1 MSLPEYRLIGPPKR
15 YRDGRGKPAKCYAQ
29 KFRLLRDPP
38 RRVRSISLQTSDG
51 TAARRRAVAYVE
63 KRIQE
68 IILETDPH
76 ARTLA
81 SGIHAALVEYID
93 DLIAQGNTRRQASLV
108 QRRIERVLAE
118 AKITEYSQL
127 DAVKAVKA
135 IASLQAKGE
144 FSTTTTANRYREAL
158 RAWSRW
164 MKRHGRW
171 PMNVLEEMP
180 RFKGDGTTSRRRA
193 ILTDEQFATL
203 LTSTRQGP
211 TRRHLSGE
219 LRHWLYLI
227 ASQTGLRA
235 QELHSLTPQSFRLND
250 SPPFVEISCTVSKRR
265 TTDRIELHPD
275 FAKSL
280 ATWLRG
286 KPRNRGLWS
295 DSKAWFDKAAAML
308 RDDLKAVGLPSTIS
322 TPDGPAVIDF
332 HSFRCYRV
340 TQAIMTGA
348 NSRVVLATV
357 RLSCEALLDRYAKIP
372 LSEITACTRAIPV
385 PAIVQYTPVRS
396 IQVD

>member
-1 MSLPEYRLIGPPKR
+1 
-15 YRDGRGKPAKCYAQ
+15 
-29 KFRLLRDPP
+29 
-38 RRVRSISLQTSDG
+38 LQTTDG
-51 TAARRRAVAYVE
+51 TAARRRAVSYVE
-63 KRIQE
+63 RRIQE
-68 IILETDPH
+68 IVQASDPH

-81 SGIHAALVEYID
+81 SGVHASLDEYVQ
-93 DLIAQGNTRRQASLV
+93 DLIAIGNTRRQACLV

-127 DAVKAVKA
+127 DAVRAVKA

-180 RFKGDGTTSRRRA
+180 KFKGDVTLSRRRA
-193 ILTDEQFATL
+193 ILTEEQFANL

-250 SPPFVEISCTVSKRR
+250 SPPFLEISCTVSKRR
-265 TTDRIELHPD
+265 TTDRIELHPE
-275 FAKSL
+275 FAKL
-280 ATWLRG
+280 VAVWLRG
-286 KPRNRGLWS
+286 KPRHRGLWS

-308 RDDLKAVGLPSTIS
+308 RDDLKAAGLPSTIS

-372 LSEITACTRAIPV
+372 SSEVTACTMAIPLPSV
-385 PAIVQYTPVRS
+385 LQTQNQSR
-396 IQVD
+396 

>member
-15 YRDGRGKPAKCYAQ
+15 YHDGRGKPAKCYAQ

-81 SGIHAALVEYID
+81 SGVHAALVEYID

-144 FSTTTTANRYREAL
+144 FSTTTTANRYRECL

-171 PMNVLEEMP
+171 PVNVLEEMP
-180 RFKGDGTTSRRRA
+180 KFKGDSNSSRRRA
-193 ILTDEQFATL
+193 ILSEGQFSQL
-203 LTSTRQGP
+203 LAVTKKGP
-211 TRRHLSGE
+211 PKRNLSGE
-219 LRHWLYLI
+219 SRFWLYLV

-235 QELHSLTPQSFRLND
+235 QELNSLSPSSFHLK
-250 SPPFVEISCTVSKRR
+250 SFPAFVQVDCTVSKRR
-265 TTDRIELHPD
+265 TLDRIELRAD
-275 FAKSL
+275 FAKLL
-280 ATWLRG
+280 ASWLNG
-286 KPRNRGLWS
+286 KPRHERLWGGS
-295 DSKAWFDKAAAML
+295 RSWWYKAASIL
-308 RDDLKAVGLPSTIS
+308 REDLMAAGIPSEVQ
-322 TPDGPAVIDF
+322 TPDGLALIDF
-332 HSFRCYRV
+332 HSFRAYRV
-340 TQAIMTGA
+340 TQAILSGA

-357 RLSCEALLDRYAKIP
+357 RLSSEALLDRYAKIP
-372 LSEITACTRAIPV
+372 QSEITACTEAIPLPGILNASG
-385 PAIVQYTPVRS
+385 PAG
-396 IQVD
+396 

>member
-1 MSLPEYRLIGPPKR
+1 
-15 YRDGRGKPAKCYAQ
+15 
-29 KFRLLRDPP
+29 
-38 RRVRSISLQTSDG
+38 LQTTDG
-51 TAARRRAVAYVE
+51 TAARRRAVSYVE
-63 KRIQE
+63 RRIQE
-68 IILETDPH
+68 IIQASDPH

-81 SGIHAALVEYID
+81 SGVLASLDEYIQ
-93 DLIAQGNTRRQASLV
+93 DLVAIGNTRRQACLV

-127 DAVKAVKA
+127 DAVRAVKA
-135 IASLQAKGE
+135 IASLQQKGE

-171 PMNVLEEMP
+171 PTNVLEEMA
-180 RFKGDGTTSRRRA
+180 RIKGDSTTSRRRA
-193 ILTDEQFATL
+193 ILTDQQFESL

-211 TRRHLSGE
+211 VRRNLTGE
-219 LRHWLYLI
+219 QRYWLYLL

-235 QELHSLTPQSFRLND
+235 QELHSLTPQSFHL
-250 SPPFVEISCTVSKRR
+250 SHAAPYVELRCTVSKRR
-265 TTDRIELHPD
+265 TTDRIELHPE
-275 FAKSL
+275 FAKL
-280 ATWLRG
+280 IATWLRA

-295 DSKAWFDKAAAML
+295 DSRAWFNKAASLL
-308 RDDLKAVGLPSTIS
+308 RADLAAAELPSTVS

-340 TQAIMTGA
+340 TQAILTGA

-357 RLSCEALLDRYAKIP
+357 RLSSESLLDRYAKIP
-372 LSEITACTRAIPV
+372 RSEISACVNAIPF
-385 PAIVQYTPVRS
+385 PIIAEVQR
-396 IQVD
+396 